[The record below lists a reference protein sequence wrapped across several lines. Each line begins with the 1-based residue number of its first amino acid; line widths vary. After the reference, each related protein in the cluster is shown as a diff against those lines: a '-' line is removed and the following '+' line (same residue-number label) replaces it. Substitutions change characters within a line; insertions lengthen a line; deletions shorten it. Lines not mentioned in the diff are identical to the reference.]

1 MWRRIATYLHCIV
14 FCYCLLS
21 WAAVT
26 KTEVVQIEKNP
37 AKSPNESRHNR
48 KANHIFF
55 FAKSCA
61 LLWETSWNINNINI
75 QILASEYWITYNL
88 IRCTEH
94 DTSSIQNQNSTKY
107 CRETLH
113 IFQVSACFN
122 PAVNHLHKY
131 CHFVQS
137 FKN

>member
-1 MWRRIATYLHCIV
+1 MRAVGELHLICIV
-14 FCYCLLS
+14 FS
-21 WAAVT
+21 SAAVLGSGNKNWGSADLENPT
-26 KTEVVQIEKNP
+26 K
-37 AKSPNESRHNR
+37 SLNESRHNR